1 MKQTLTLI
9 ALAVLSLSASAASTD
24 PLDFDYQVNG
34 NMTERPAL
42 IFNDGTDTYLQP
54 RAGQNLKVEGGH
66 AEGPYIVVSGTPEV
80 ITFSVGGSGATARW
94 KKANTFT
101 AEASNRNGDMPV
113 GFAGFSNRLAL
124 IGPRPRLETTRPMSA
139 TLPLAQMVKSLVPQG
154 WTGSAQKDVDLTAA
168 QSFATRDGENWMQ
181 SLDRLLGAVDLY
193 ADVDFNAH
201 HVTLRRAAVKST
213 GVNYVASAAPA
224 EATVSAPTVA
234 TSSLEATKASSDSD
248 KLQSQEG
255 GLAAKF
261 GALAIRDGDDTHIQI
276 RFSQRPS
283 KELVFRDMEG
293 YSLKP
298 KWDDSSN
305 VVTINR
311 ADRFVV
317 SNGADSVEV
326 ARVAGLVYGFDAKNS
341 AGLEA
346 VFDKEGSTFFKFA
359 DTVGNVKVSD
369 VAHMGSGEQK
379 GRFYKFN
386 GTADQFIVNADGNVV
401 NVTRKHDV
409 RFFDRTRS

>member
-9 ALAVLSLSASAASTD
+9 ALAVFSLSASAASTD

-54 RAGQNLKVEGGH
+54 RAGQSLKVEGGH

-80 ITFSVGGSGATARW
+80 ISYSVGGSSATARW

-101 AEASNRNGDMPV
+101 TEANNLSGDMPV

-124 IGPRPRLETTRPMSA
+124 IGPRTRLEATRPMSA

-154 WTGSAQKDVDLTAA
+154 WTGSAQKDIDLTGA
-168 QSFATRDGENWMQ
+168 QNFATRDGENWMQ

-224 EATVSAPTVA
+224 EMTSQTAAVSP
-234 TSSLEATKASSDSD
+234 SSEPAKAASESD
-248 KLQSQEG
+248 KAKSQDG

-276 RFSQRPS
+276 RFSQRPA

-293 YSLKP
+293 HSLKP

-311 ADRFVV
+311 AEHFVV
-317 SNGADSVEV
+317 SNGSDSVEV
-326 ARVAGLVYGFDAKNS
+326 VRVAGLVYTFETKNS

-346 VFDKEGSTFFKFA
+346 VFDQEGSTFFKFA

-379 GRFYKFN
+379 GRYYKFN

-409 RFFDRTRS
+409 RFFDRPKS